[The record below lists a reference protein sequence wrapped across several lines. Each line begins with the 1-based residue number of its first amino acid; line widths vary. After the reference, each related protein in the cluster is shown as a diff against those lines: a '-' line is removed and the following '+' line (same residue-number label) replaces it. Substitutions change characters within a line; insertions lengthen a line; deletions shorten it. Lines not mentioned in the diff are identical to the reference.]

1 MRMITKVMA
10 ATAAGF
16 LAAIASSASFA
27 ASAFE
32 GTWKVKD
39 TSGKDFE
46 ITLAADGK
54 ATATRGEGMTGTW
67 KDDAGTA
74 VITWNTGWVTK
85 ISKEGEKYTKTA
97 FKKGEAEGGKP
108 ANSSAAEKVK

>member
-1 MRMITKVMA
+1 MRKITKVIAAAAAAFIAAMA
-10 ATAAGF
+10 G
-16 LAAIASSASFA
+16 SASFA

-39 TSGKDFE
+39 TAGKDFE
-46 ITLAADGK
+46 ITLGADGK
-54 ATATRGEGMTGTW
+54 ATATRGEGMSGTW

-74 VITWNTGWVTK
+74 VITWTTGWVTK

-97 FKKGEAEGGKP
+97 FKKGAAEGEKP
-108 ANSSAAEKVK
+108 TNSSAAEKVK

>member
-1 MRMITKVMA
+1 MRKITKVIA
-10 ATAAGF
+10 ATAAIF
-16 LAAIASSASFA
+16 IAAIASSASFA

-39 TSGKDFE
+39 TAGKEFE

>member
-1 MRMITKVMA
+1 MTTMRTIA
-10 ATAAGF
+10 ATAAIL
-16 LAAIASSASFA
+16 LAASSAVLA
-27 ASAFE
+27 ANAFE

-39 TSGKDFE
+39 TAGKDFE

-97 FKKGEAEGGKP
+97 FKKGEAESGKP
-108 ANSSAAEKVK
+108 TNSSEAEKVQ

>member
-1 MRMITKVMA
+1 MRPISKVIA
-10 ATAAGF
+10 ATAAVF
-16 LAAIASSASFA
+16 IAAIASSASFA

-39 TSGKDFE
+39 TAGKDFE
-46 ITLAADGK
+46 ITLAADGT

-74 VITWNTGWVTK
+74 VITWTTGWVTK
-85 ISKEGEKYTKTA
+85 ISREGEKYTKTA

-108 ANSSAAEKVK
+108 TNSSAAEKVK